1 MRDRLIELLK
11 QADDECAEYI
21 CNHEN
26 AADRIPWYDFFVKI
40 LLDNGVIATPVNVG
54 QTVYMIDDYDC
65 EPYVLSVKIDHIKI
79 DKISVW
85 VGLRYPLGIKHT
97 PLVPVEDIG
106 KTVFLTREEAEQA
119 LKGGGEG

>member
-1 MRDRLIELLK
+1 MRDRLIELSRK
-11 QADDECAEYI
+11 AHDEWLQKEY
-21 CNHEN
+21 NHETN
-26 AADRIPWYDFFVKI
+26 KYLCVYVADY
-40 LLDNGVIATPVNVG
+40 LLANGVIVPPVKVG
-54 QTVYMIDDYDC
+54 DTVYMIDDYDC

-97 PLVPVEDIG
+97 PLVPVDDIG

-119 LKGGGEG
+119 LLRGSE

>member
-21 CNHEN
+21 CEHEN

-40 LLDNGVIATPVNVG
+40 LLDNGVVVLPCKVG

-65 EPYVLSVKIDHIKI
+65 EPYVLAVKIDNIKI

-85 VGLRYPLGIKHT
+85 VGLRYPLGMKYS
-97 PLVPVEDIG
+97 PLVPVDDIG

-119 LKGGGEG
+119 LEGGE